1 MLSFSENITIPR
13 LAWQSFFRFWHA
25 AAAVGCLLSLL
36 LLCCTEKV
44 QAQAAYSPQND
55 FHGILGLN
63 IEKKISRSFSL
74 IVFNQ
79 EIFNQNLSELGTSLL
94 DVGINYK
101 LNRHFSLGLDYR
113 FISHRNLNNSY
124 EKRQML
130 IADITYWKG
139 FHNFSLAARV
149 RFSNQYYDQLMAENY
164 KPAAAY
170 NRDKVTLRYRI
181 SYYLSPYVSGEIF
194 FPLNNTERNGI
205 NRFRGTGGFFY
216 TFNDHLRSEWYY
228 AVSVGFNRK
237 TNNTVYAAGSSW
249 YYRF

>member
-1 MLSFSENITIPR
+1 MRSFSENIITPR
-13 LAWQSFFRFWHA
+13 LARESFARLA
-25 AAAVGCLLSLL
+25 NSTAVFGSLL
-36 LLCCTEKV
+36 LLLLLCDSERT

-55 FHGILGLN
+55 FQGIIGLN

-74 IVFNQ
+74 TLLNQ

-94 DVGINYK
+94 DVGINYR
-101 LNRHFSLGLDYR
+101 LNRHVAFGMDYR

-124 EKRQML
+124 EKRQL
-130 IADITYWKG
+130 LLADISYSKG
-139 FHNFSLAARV
+139 FQNFSFSARV
-149 RFSNQYYDQLMAENY
+149 RFSNQYYDQLTAENY
-164 KPAAAY
+164 RPAAAY
-170 NRDKVTLRYRI
+170 NRDKLTLRYRI
-181 SYYLSPYVSGEIF
+181 SYYLTPYVSGEIF

-237 TNNTVYAAGSSW
+237 TNNTVYAAGSTW

>member
-1 MLSFSENITIPR
+1 MRSFSENRITHR
-13 LAWQSFFRFWHA
+13 LARESYARLA
-25 AAAVGCLLSLL
+25 NSTAVFGSLL
-36 LLCCTEKV
+36 LLLLLCGTKRI

-55 FHGILGLN
+55 FQGIIGLN

-74 IVFNQ
+74 TLLNQ

-94 DVGINYK
+94 DVGINYR
-101 LNRHFSLGLDYR
+101 LNRNFSFGLDYR

-124 EKRQML
+124 EKRHL
-130 IADITYWKG
+130 LLADISYSKG
-139 FHNFSLAARV
+139 FQNFSFSARV
-149 RFSNQYYDQLMAENY
+149 RFSNQYYDQLTAENY
-164 KPAAAY
+164 RPAAAY
-170 NRDKVTLRYRI
+170 NRDKLTLRYRI
-181 SYYLSPYVSGEIF
+181 SYYLTPYVSGEIF

-237 TNNTVYAAGSSW
+237 TNNTVYAAGSTW